1 MTTKH
6 HGVQQCYN
14 HFATVDAKANI
25 ILGCYTSNNPIDQVS
40 LKSCIERTEQTYG
53 SLEGIQLG
61 TDAGFFSAD
70 NISYAKG
77 KEIDFYASYPEADWL
92 YAKDKFKYDE
102 ETDTYTCPG
111 GYTLS
116 PPKRFMGGETRF
128 YCNEEACISC
138 KHQSDCTK
146 AKDGIRR
153 IPRDMKDDKIRE
165 EAREKAATAEGRE
178 ILRLRK
184 SVPEPVWG
192 NIKTQDNFVQMHYR
206 GIEKASLEFEL
217 HCLVQN
223 MRKLLKVYFRSKSY
237 QDVVHNK
244 CGGSCKVA

>member
-14 HFATVDAKANI
+14 HFAIVDAKANI

-40 LKSCIERTEQTYG
+40 LKPCIERTEQTYG
-53 SLEGIQLG
+53 SLENVQLG

-77 KEIDFYASYPEADWL
+77 KGIDFYASYPEADSP
-92 YAKDKFKYDE
+92 YAKDKFKYDQ
-102 ETDTYTCPG
+102 ETDAYICPG
-111 GYTLS
+111 GHTLS

-128 YCNEEACISC
+128 YYNESACVLC
-138 KHQSDCTK
+138 ELQKDCTK
-146 AKDGIRR
+146 ANDGIRR
-153 IPRDMKDDKIRE
+153 IPRDMINDKIRE
-165 EAREKAATAEGRE
+165 EAREKADSAEGRE

-192 NIKTQDNFVQMHYR
+192 NIKTQDNFIQMHYR
-206 GIEKASLEFEL
+206 GIEKVGLEFEL
-217 HCLVQN
+217 HCVVQN
-223 MRKLLKVYFRSKSY
+223 MRKLLKVYFKSKSH
-237 QDVVHNK
+237 QDLVHEK
-244 CGGSCKVA
+244 CGMCLKVA